1 MGCTVFL
8 YFDFRHGDNRP
19 TNQPGDPRASLLLIS
34 VRRQSFAI
42 PDVFGC
48 LQYLFVKA
56 MLICSKTQCLSYLEK
71 RYQFAY
77 MKENCLFVKKYV
89 NLFVKEPNRKQTLLP
104 LPAEVES
111 ANQISGTS
119 HIANISS
126 IFSKMVFTRCTMP
139 GLNKNAVQTSCH
151 KLGVH

>member
-1 MGCTVFL
+1 MLELFGKEVSICL
-8 YFDFRHGDNRP
+8 YEGK
-19 TNQPGDPRASLLLIS
+19 LS
-34 VRRQSFAI
+34 V
-42 PDVFGC
+42 C
-48 LQYLFVKA
+48 
-56 MLICSKTQCLSYLEK
+56 K
-71 RYQFAY
+71 R
-77 MKENCLFVKKYV
+77 YV

-104 LPAEVES
+104 PPAEVES